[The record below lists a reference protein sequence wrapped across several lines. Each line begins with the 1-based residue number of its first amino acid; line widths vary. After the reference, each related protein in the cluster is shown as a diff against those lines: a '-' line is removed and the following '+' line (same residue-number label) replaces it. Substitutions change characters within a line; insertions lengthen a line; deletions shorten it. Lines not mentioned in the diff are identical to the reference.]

1 MDLRAQVAGGTLSGT
16 VTNQSGEPLPGA
28 EICITELATD
38 AIRKVKAGTGGA
50 YAFLNFLPGHY
61 EISVST
67 PGFVTQ
73 VRTGIAVDVGDNI
86 VLNVVMRPG
95 AIQSVHESHAAA
107 SVAQA
112 TSAAKG
118 NVNTATVENSP
129 LNGRDWTQL
138 ATLQPGVSGIQTANS
153 TQGHVAQRGFGAA
166 MSISGGRP
174 EQNSY
179 RLDGISIN
187 DYSNGA
193 PGSVLGANLG
203 VDAVEQFAVLR
214 SNYPA
219 EYGRTSGGVINAV
232 TRAGT
237 NAFRGSVYEFLR
249 NSALDA
255 RNFFDAGIPPFHRNQ
270 FGASAGGP
278 VRKGRTFFFADY
290 EGLRQSLGVTRV
302 DTVPSAT
309 AHAGQLSTGSV
320 PVDQVVK
327 RYLDAFFPLPNGPL
341 LGNGDTGIFSFP
353 AQQVTTENYLTTRD
367 DHKFSEKDSLFG
379 TYMRDYSK
387 IVQPDAYDQLLSD
400 VVSRRQILVLQEQH
414 IFRANFLNVVRFGFN
429 RAVAVDGGLTRVIDP
444 QVADPSFG
452 MIPGQF
458 VGGIQVPGLTAFG
471 GGPSAEFGT
480 LGSSKKF
487 AWNSFQAYDDAFLT
501 RAAHSLQFGF
511 VVERMQDNEGVV
523 SNSNGAFIF
532 SSLPAFLKNQPQTF
546 EGLSPGPIGVFGT
559 RQTLAGG
566 YIQDDIRSRK
576 NLALNLGLRYEMAT
590 VPTEAHNRIS
600 NLRNLKDS
608 QYRLGSP
615 YFLNP
620 TLGNFEPRV
629 GFAWD
634 PLGDA
639 KSAVRSGFG
648 IFDVLPLAYQ
658 FSIVTPLA
666 APYSRVLFG
675 TTLPAGSFP
684 TGAYQHL
691 AASASA
697 FRASYVE
704 HTPKRNYVME
714 WNLNLEREIFPN
726 FVITLGY
733 VGSHSVHLPFRM
745 DDFDTV
751 LPLKTAAGY
760 LYPPRASSQRLNP
773 NFGRISGILWE
784 STASYHALQTV
795 VQWRTSRGLQL
806 RGAYTWA
813 KGIDTSS
820 VTIAG
825 DQLENSIVNPSFFD
839 PRPNRGLSDFNIA
852 QNFVYNFS
860 WEVPA
865 PRSTSAFAKWVA
877 GGWQLGSI
885 FKASTGVP
893 FTALLAGDP
902 LGTKL
907 TEVSEVPNL
916 LAGPGC
922 RTLTNPGNPNSYIK
936 TQCFLFPTPASLRGN
951 LGRNTLTGPG
961 FSNFDFSLLKNNRIR
976 KISETFNVQFRAE
989 FFNILNRA
997 NFAPPLSNLAVFDR
1011 SGNPIP
1017 GAGLITS
1024 TQAPAREIQL
1034 ALKLIW

>member
-1 MDLRAQVAGGTLSGT
+1 
-16 VTNQSGEPLPGA
+16 
-28 EICITELATD
+28 
-38 AIRKVKAGTGGA
+38 
-50 YAFLNFLPGHY
+50 
-61 EISVST
+61 
-67 PGFVTQ
+67 
-73 VRTGIAVDVGDNI
+73 
-86 VLNVVMRPG
+86 
-95 AIQSVHESHAAA
+95 
-107 SVAQA
+107 
-112 TSAAKG
+112 
-118 NVNTATVENSP
+118 
-129 LNGRDWTQL
+129 
-138 ATLQPGVSGIQTANS
+138 
-153 TQGHVAQRGFGAA
+153 

-237 NAFRGSVYEFLR
+237 NAFHGNVYEFLR

-255 RNFFDAGIPPFHRNQ
+255 RNFFDAGIPPFRRNQ

-278 VRKGRTFFFADY
+278 VRKSRTFFFADY
-290 EGLRQSLGVTRV
+290 EGLRQSLGITHV

-309 AHAGQLSTGSV
+309 ARAGELSSGSV
-320 PVDQVVK
+320 PVDQGVK

-341 LGNGDTGIFSFP
+341 LRNGDTGIFSFA

-367 DHKFSEKDSLFG
+367 DHKFREKDSLFG
-379 TYMRDYSK
+379 TYMRDNSK
-387 IVQPDAYDQLLSD
+387 IVQPDAYDQLLSN
-400 VVSRRQILVLQEQH
+400 VVSRREILVLQEQH
-414 IFRANFLNVVRFGFN
+414 IFGANFLNVVRFGFN
-429 RAVAVDGGLTRVIDP
+429 RAVAVDGGLTKVVDP
-444 QVADPSFG
+444 QMIDLSFG
-452 MIPGQF
+452 MIPGQL
-458 VGGIQVPGLTAFG
+458 VGGINVPGLTAFG

-480 LGSSKKF
+480 LSSSKKF
-487 AWNSFQAYDDAFLT
+487 AWNSFQGYDDAFLT
-501 RAAHSLQFGF
+501 HAAHSLQFGF

-523 SNSNGAFIF
+523 SNSNGTFIF
-532 SSLPAFLKNQPQTF
+532 SSLPAFLMNQPQTF
-546 EGLSPGPIGVFGT
+546 EGLSPGPLGVFGT

-566 YIQDDIRSRK
+566 YLQDDIRARK
-576 NLALNLGLRYEMAT
+576 NLTLNLGLRYEMAS

-600 NLRNLKDS
+600 NLRNLTDS

-634 PLGDA
+634 PLGDG

-648 IFDVLPLAYQ
+648 IFDVLPLPYQ

-684 TGAYQHL
+684 TGAYQVL
-691 AASASA
+691 ASSTSAY
-697 FRASYVE
+697 RASYVE
-704 HTPKRNYVME
+704 HAPKRNYVMQ
-714 WNLNLEREIFPN
+714 WNLNLEREILPN
-726 FVITLGY
+726 FIITLGY

-760 LYPPRASSQRLNP
+760 LYPPPASSQRLNP

-784 STASYHALQTV
+784 STASYHAMQTV
-795 VQWRTSRGLQL
+795 AEWRTSRGLHL
-806 RGAYTWA
+806 RGAYTWV
-813 KGIDTSS
+813 KGIDASS

-825 DQLENSIVNPSFFD
+825 DQLDNSIVNPPFFD
-839 PRPNRGLSDFNIA
+839 SRLNRGLSDFNIA
-852 QNFVYNFS
+852 QSFAFNFT

-865 PRSTSAFAKWVA
+865 PRSTSAFANRVA
-877 GGWQLGSI
+877 GGRQLGSI
-885 FKASTGVP
+885 VNASTVVR

-907 TEVSEVPNL
+907 TEGGEVPNL
-916 LAGPGC
+916 LVGPGC
-922 RTLTNPGNPNSYIK
+922 LMLTNPGNPNSYIK
-936 TQCFLFPTPASLRGN
+936 TQCFLFPSPATLRGN

-961 FSNFDFSLLKNNRIR
+961 LSNFDISLVKADRIR
-976 KISETFNVQFRAE
+976 KISETFKVEFPAELFNV
-989 FFNILNRA
+989 LNRA
-997 NFAPPLSNLAVFDR
+997 NFAPPLNHLAVFDR
-1011 SGNPIP
+1011 NGSPIP

-1024 TQAPAREIQL
+1024 TETPAREIQL